1 MIDGRDDQALLM
13 EKLSCCERLHDL
25 WKTQDFFSG
34 LRSSFAGLHA
44 HNIEAETTCRLAIL
58 SRSPEDSNDARPA
71 KCPLLTSEQGERI

>member
-1 MIDGRDDQALLM
+1 M
-13 EKLSCCERLHDL
+13 ED
-25 WKTQDFFSG
+25 TGFFSG

-58 SRSPEDSNDARPA
+58 SRSPEDSNEALTRPA